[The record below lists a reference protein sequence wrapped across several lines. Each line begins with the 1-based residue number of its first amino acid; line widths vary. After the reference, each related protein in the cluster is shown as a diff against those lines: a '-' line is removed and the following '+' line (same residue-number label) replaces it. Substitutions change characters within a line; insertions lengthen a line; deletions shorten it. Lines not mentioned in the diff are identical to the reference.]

1 MNAPDRRMNFDDTI
15 AAIATAMQ
23 PAGLGVIRV
32 SGRDAANCVKS
43 LFVDD
48 SGKSGILHIPE
59 RQLVHGWIQDQDQV
73 LDEVLLTWMKGPRSY
88 TTEDVVE
95 IHGHGSILGLQSI
108 LSLILSHGARLAR
121 PGEFT
126 ERAFL
131 GGRLDLTRV
140 EAVSDLI
147 QANSNLAL
155 KQAAQ
160 QLRGRLYQQ
169 IEEFRNRLVDIA
181 SILEAVIEFPEEGVD
196 FGNRNECI
204 AKLEQLYLEVEQM
217 LQSASQ
223 GRRIREGISIA
234 IIGRPNVGK
243 SSLLN
248 ILLQE
253 ARAIVTTVPGTTRDT
268 IEESLQIE
276 GLAYRLTDT
285 AGIRESDDPVESE
298 GIERSRKVWQEAD
311 LTLLLL
317 DASNDLNEDD
327 QILLKQCDPGKTL
340 VVANKMDLSPKKQP
354 SWLEHLKGFEWQP
367 ISAKMNTGIED
378 LKQNI
383 HFHCGSRIEHQ
394 TEEVWL
400 TNLRQQEAGERALA
414 ALKRALTGMKEYEGE
429 ELVAVDLRSALNA
442 FGEIVGETTSED
454 LLTRIFSEFC
464 IGK

>member
-1 MNAPDRRMNFDDTI
+1 MNALDQGMNFDDTI

-95 IHGHGSILGLQSI
+95 IHGHGSVLGLQSI

-160 QLRGRLYQQ
+160 QLRGRLYRQ

-204 AKLEQLYLEVEQM
+204 AKLKQLCLEVEC
-217 LQSASQ
+217 
-223 GRRIREGISIA
+223 
-234 IIGRPNVGK
+234 
-243 SSLLN
+243 
-248 ILLQE
+248 
-253 ARAIVTTVPGTTRDT
+253 T
-268 IEESLQIE
+268 
-276 GLAYRLTDT
+276 
-285 AGIRESDDPVESE
+285 
-298 GIERSRKVWQEAD
+298 
-311 LTLLLL
+311 
-317 DASNDLNEDD
+317 
-327 QILLKQCDPGKTL
+327 
-340 VVANKMDLSPKKQP
+340 
-354 SWLEHLKGFEWQP
+354 
-367 ISAKMNTGIED
+367 
-378 LKQNI
+378 
-383 HFHCGSRIEHQ
+383 
-394 TEEVWL
+394 
-400 TNLRQQEAGERALA
+400 
-414 ALKRALTGMKEYEGE
+414 
-429 ELVAVDLRSALNA
+429 
-442 FGEIVGETTSED
+442 
-454 LLTRIFSEFC
+454 FSF
-464 IGK
+464 KLP

>member
-1 MNAPDRRMNFDDTI
+1 MNFDDTI

-95 IHGHGSILGLQSI
+95 IHGHGSVLGLQSI

-160 QLRGRLYQQ
+160 QLRGRLYRQ

-204 AKLEQLYLEVEQM
+204 AKLERLYLEMERM
-217 LQSASQ
+217 LKSAYQ

-248 ILLQE
+248 IMLQE

-317 DASNDLNEDD
+317 DASNDLNEED
-327 QILLKQCDPGKTL
+327 QTLLKQCDPGKTL
-340 VVANKMDLSPKKQP
+340 VAANKMDLCPKKQP
-354 SWLEHLKGFEWQP
+354 TWLEHLKGFEWQP

-383 HFHCGSRIEHQ
+383 HLHCGSGIEHQ
-394 TEEVWL
+394 TEEVRL

>member
-1 MNAPDRRMNFDDTI
+1 MC
-15 AAIATAMQ
+15 
-23 PAGLGVIRV
+23 IR
-32 SGRDAANCVKS
+32 D
-43 LFVDD
+43 
-48 SGKSGILHIPE
+48 
-59 RQLVHGWIQDQDQV
+59 
-73 LDEVLLTWMKGPRSY
+73 SY

-131 GGRLDLTRV
+131 GGSLDLTRV

-160 QLRGRLYQQ
+160 QLRGRLYHQ

-204 AKLEQLYLEVEQM
+204 AKLERLYLEVERM

-223 GRRIREGISIA
+223 GRRIREGISVA

-248 ILLQE
+248 IMLKE

-276 GLAYRLTDT
+276 CLAYRLTDT

-298 GIERSRKVWQEAD
+298 GIERSKKVWQEAD

-317 DASNDLNEDD
+317 DASNDLN
-327 QILLKQCDPGKTL
+327 
-340 VVANKMDLSPKKQP
+340 LS
-354 SWLEHLKGFEWQP
+354 LIHL
-367 ISAKMNTGIED
+367 
-378 LKQNI
+378 
-383 HFHCGSRIEHQ
+383 
-394 TEEVWL
+394 
-400 TNLRQQEAGERALA
+400 
-414 ALKRALTGMKEYEGE
+414 
-429 ELVAVDLRSALNA
+429 
-442 FGEIVGETTSED
+442 
-454 LLTRIFSEFC
+454 
-464 IGK
+464 

>member
-1 MNAPDRRMNFDDTI
+1 MNFDDTI

-95 IHGHGSILGLQSI
+95 IHGHGSVLGLQSI

-121 PGEFT
+121 PGNSPNARFS
-126 ERAFL
+126 
-131 GGRLDLTRV
+131 GRLDLTRV

-160 QLRGRLYQQ
+160 QLRGRLYHQ

-204 AKLEQLYLEVEQM
+204 AKLERLYLEVERM
-217 LQSASQ
+217 LQIASQ
-223 GRRIREGISIA
+223 GRRNREGISVA
-234 IIGRPNVGK
+234 IIGIPNVVK

-248 ILLQE
+248 IMLKE
-253 ARAIVTTVPGTTRDT
+253 ARAIVTVVPGTTRDT

-276 GLAYRLTDT
+276 GLAYRLSDS
-285 AGIRESDDPVESE
+285 AFIRVSVDPVESE
-298 GIERSRKVWQEAD
+298 GIERSRKDWQEAD
-311 LTLLLL
+311 LTLLL
-317 DASNDLNEDD
+317 
-327 QILLKQCDPGKTL
+327 
-340 VVANKMDLSPKKQP
+340 
-354 SWLEHLKGFEWQP
+354 
-367 ISAKMNTGIED
+367 
-378 LKQNI
+378 
-383 HFHCGSRIEHQ
+383 
-394 TEEVWL
+394 
-400 TNLRQQEAGERALA
+400 
-414 ALKRALTGMKEYEGE
+414 
-429 ELVAVDLRSALNA
+429 
-442 FGEIVGETTSED
+442 
-454 LLTRIFSEFC
+454 
-464 IGK
+464 

>member
-1 MNAPDRRMNFDDTI
+1 MNALDQGMNFDDTI

-95 IHGHGSILGLQSI
+95 IHCHGSVLGLQSI

-160 QLRGRLYQQ
+160 QLRGRLYRQ

-204 AKLEQLYLEVEQM
+204 AKLERLYLEVERM

-248 ILLQE
+248 IMLQE

-311 LTLLLL
+311 LTLLLM
-317 DASNDLNEDD
+317 DASNDLNEED
-327 QILLKQCDPGKTL
+327 QTLLKQCDPGKTL
-340 VVANKMDLSPKKQP
+340 VVANKMDLCTKKQP

-383 HFHCGSRIEHQ
+383 HLHCGSGIEHQ
-394 TEEVWL
+394 TEQVWL
-400 TNLRQQEAGERALA
+400 TNLRQQEAGEKALA
-414 ALKRALTGMKEYEGE
+414 ALKRALTGMQEYEGE

>member
-1 MNAPDRRMNFDDTI
+1 VNAPDQGMNFDDTI

-95 IHGHGSILGLQSI
+95 IHGHGSVLGLQSI

-160 QLRGRLYQQ
+160 QLRGRLYLQ

-204 AKLEQLYLEVEQM
+204 AKLERIHLEVERM
-217 LQSASQ
+217 LKSASQ

-248 ILLQE
+248 IMLQE

-317 DASNDLNEDD
+317 DASNALNEED
-327 QILLKQCDPGKTL
+327 QTLLKQCDPENTL
-340 VVANKMDLSPKKQP
+340 VVANKMDLCPKIQP

-383 HFHCGSRIEHQ
+383 HLHCGSGIEHQ
-394 TEEVWL
+394 TEEIWL
-400 TNLRQQEAGERALA
+400 TNLRQQEAGEKALA

>member
-1 MNAPDRRMNFDDTI
+1 MNFDDTI

-95 IHGHGSILGLQSI
+95 IHGHGSVLGLQSI

-160 QLRGRLYQQ
+160 QLRGRLYRQ

-204 AKLEQLYLEVEQM
+204 AKLERLYLEVERM
-217 LQSASQ
+217 LQSAFQ

-248 ILLQE
+248 IMLQE

-276 GLAYRLTDT
+276 GMAYRLTDT

-298 GIERSRKVWQEAD
+298 GIERSRKGWQEAD

-317 DASNDLNEDD
+317 DASNDLNEED
-327 QILLKQCDPGKTL
+327 QTLLKQCDPENTL
-340 VVANKMDLSPKKQP
+340 VLS
-354 SWLEHLKGFEWQP
+354 L
-367 ISAKMNTGIED
+367 
-378 LKQNI
+378 I
-383 HFHCGSRIEHQ
+383 HI
-394 TEEVWL
+394 
-400 TNLRQQEAGERALA
+400 
-414 ALKRALTGMKEYEGE
+414 
-429 ELVAVDLRSALNA
+429 
-442 FGEIVGETTSED
+442 
-454 LLTRIFSEFC
+454 
-464 IGK
+464 